1 MWFFLYNEHGC
12 TEELSMR
19 RLVLLLASMLIAGP
33 AGAKTLDWHGTMDL
47 ELWQGNGITYQG
59 SGVATVND
67 SSGSAHLSTLRLAGG
82 ISGSGVIPITDPE
95 TTGQVKSIRVDPVRL
110 GTGTLTGISGAP
122 PMGQNALPIPGFARV
137 CIFSANCA
145 TNLPLLLTLNSG
157 NTGIGVGGLLTLGGQ
172 GTIRISLEAAPW
184 TLATVSGEHQTKG
197 GNFVTLT
204 RVGFVHGAA
213 SGTDSST
220 AANSGVI
227 QLIAPQQVTT
237 SGVVGNSTRQA
248 LFSTLTL
255 HFIPEPG
262 LLLLIASGVL
272 GLGLVGRSRM
282 KK

>member
-1 MWFFLYNEHGC
+1 
-12 TEELSMR
+12 MR
-19 RLVLLLASMLIAGP
+19 RLVLLLASLLIAAP

-47 ELWQGNGITYQG
+47 ELFGGGATSITFQG

-82 ISGSGVIPITDPE
+82 ISGTGIIPITDPN
-95 TTGQVKSIRVDPVRL
+95 TTGQVKSIFVTATL